1 MSQVPKGSGL
11 ERLARWSRREW
22 RLLAGLALSVVC
34 LGLAVRGTSPQAL
47 WQALAT
53 AQWQW
58 IGPAIVLVLAGTAFK
73 TLRWQVLF
81 FPQRVPLARLWSIFC
96 IGQMLNTLLPARAGE
111 VGRLY
116 YVGEVE
122 GTSRSQALST
132 IVVEKMVDL
141 IMLALAYLLV
151 AAWLATTSIVL
162 PDWLHAAGT
171 VVLPLAGLALGGLL
185 VLAYF
190 GRPAWQSVRRV
201 LAPLPPAWR
210 ERVEAA
216 VERAMVGFEALRHPP
231 TSLRVWLWS
240 LLAWIFSVATN
251 VLVFRAFEIDLG
263 WSAALLLVVVLMSG
277 VAVPPLPG
285 NLGVFPYLCQLT
297 LSLFGVPAETGLVYG
312 LVLQAVA
319 YLPLVVLGLVLLL
332 RENWTL
338 RRASSASGPPG

>member
-1 MSQVPKGSGL
+1 MTRAGKQAPGG
-11 ERLARWSRREW
+11 ARSWLRNW
-22 RLLAGLALSVVC
+22 RLLVGLTLSAVC
-34 LGLAVRGTSPQAL
+34 LTLAVRGTSAQAL
-47 WQALAT
+47 GQAFAMARWPWIAPALLA
-53 AQWQW
+53 
-58 IGPAIVLVLAGTAFK
+58 VLAGTAFK
-73 TLRWQVLF
+73 TLRWQALF
-81 FPQRVPLARLWSIFC
+81 FPQRIPLARLWSIFC

-116 YVGEVE
+116 YVGEVD

-162 PDWLHAAGT
+162 PDWLHGAGT

-190 GRPAWQSVRRV
+190 GRPAWQLVRRV

-216 VERAMVGFEALRHPP
+216 AERAVVGFEALRHPP
-231 TSLRVWLWS
+231 ISLRVWLWS
-240 LLAWIFSVATN
+240 FLAWAFSVATN
-251 VLVFRAFEIDLG
+251 VLVFRAFEINLG
-263 WSAALLLVVVLMSG
+263 WSEALLLVVVLMSG
-277 VAVPPLPG
+277 VAAPPLPG
-285 NLGVFPYLCQLT
+285 NLGVFPYLTQLT
-297 LSLFGVPAETGLVYG
+297 LSLFGVPVETGLVYG

-319 YLPLVVLGLVLLL
+319 YLPLVLLGLVLLV
-332 RENWTL
+332 RENWAL
-338 RRASSASGPPG
+338 RRPSSAPGPPG